1 MVARANQYAR
11 DHGKSQ
17 FVIYQG
23 AWNVMLRDF
32 ERDILPMARYE
43 GMALAPWNVLA
54 GGKLRTDAE
63 EERRRQT
70 GEKGRT
76 LSSSEWERNENEV
89 KMSRALEKVAK
100 EVGTEHI
107 TAGKRFMNYLIC
119 HPLRHIWF
127 SCSGLYSSEGTLC
140 LPYHWWTQS

>member
-1 MVARANQYAR
+1 MVAKANQYAR
-11 DHGKSQ
+11 DHGKSP

-23 AWNVMLRDF
+23 AWNVMSRDF
-32 ERDILPMARYE
+32 ERDIIPMALHE
-43 GMALAPWNVLA
+43 GMALAPWNVFA

-70 GEKGRT
+70 GEKGRMLT
-76 LSSSEWERNENEV
+76 SSEWERNEDQK

-107 TAGKRFMNYLIC
+107 TAGKFLLSFGNS
-119 HPLRHIWF
+119 
-127 SCSGLYSSEGTLC
+127 SCLMCWL
-140 LPYHWWTQS
+140 